1 MRDADRQRALASA
14 ALTSIAPRP
23 EGEPHLTFETLL
35 TDTLQEMAADE
46 ESVEVP
52 PDAVTSLC
60 DDAVAAMRA
69 EGTAPLARPF
79 HHSYL
84 TPIGTPTFPSRP
96 SRLDVRS

>member
-1 MRDADRQRALASA
+1 MRDADHTRALASA
-14 ALTSIAPRP
+14 AIASIAPRP

-35 TDTLQEMAADE
+35 TDTLHEMAADE
-46 ESVEVP
+46 TSIASE
-52 PDAVTSLC
+52 PDAVSLLC

-69 EGTAPLARPF
+69 DGAAPLARPF

>member
-1 MRDADRQRALASA
+1 MRDADHTRALAA
-14 ALTSIAPRP
+14 AAITSIAPRP

-35 TDTLQEMAADE
+35 TDTLHEMAADE
-46 ESVEVP
+46 AGVEAE
-52 PDAVTSLC
+52 PDAVTLLS
-60 DDAVAAMRA
+60 DEAVATMRA